1 MTLSSNTGSVT
12 RRPKTLLAV
21 ELALSSNDGSRWRAV
36 DVTLLVLCGLPGGH
50 FRRPDALVPDL
61 VLDTT
66 GLGPQAAA
74 QRIVQLLPG

>member
-1 MTLSSNTGSVT
+1 M
-12 RRPKTLLAV
+12 
-21 ELALSSNDGSRWRAV
+21 
-36 DVTLLVLCGLPGGH
+36 TLLVLCGLPGGH

-74 QRIVQLLPG
+74 QRIVQLLPGLGPIYVAGVRRLPLRAAR